1 MGDCPFCK
9 IINGEE
15 PERTIIFENDSIIAI
30 KPTHEI
36 SPGHT
41 LVIPKQH
48 YVDLFDIPVASL
60 KEIIDISQQLA
71 KSLQEKYKSA
81 GTNLL
86 HASGKNAGQS
96 VFHFHMHV
104 VPRYPDDGLSL
115 WLRKNP

>member
-1 MGDCPFCK
+1 MTDCIFCK

-15 PERTIIFENDSIIAI
+15 PERTVIFENHSVLAI
-30 KPTHEI
+30 KPIHEI

-48 YVDLFDIPVASL
+48 YLDLFDIPADSL
-60 KEIIDISQQLA
+60 KQIINVSQRLA
-71 KSLQEKYKSA
+71 KSLQEKYKST

-86 HASGKNAGQS
+86 HASGKDAGQS

-104 VPRYPDDGLSL
+104 VPRYENDNLDL
-115 WLRKNP
+115 WLKKKL